1 MPAETDF
8 ESVATNTRWRYPKGW
23 NAKSVF
29 SGIHFLAQRTETTS
43 FMSDH
48 WNLLADLLGTPNY
61 APRSKK
67 ATKSDSAAKTNSDLV
82 APPAEA
88 TTAPSDFP
96 PESDTQPKESLSP
109 PPSAEQPR
117 EKSMLQSSWDAL
129 ASLFGVASE
138 QPRQETEPQQSAPQT
153 PAADSLQK
161 SSRTRKPAETK
172 PEPIGNSKAKRPQTK
187 SMWDVATDDPQA
199 KQEDQQVAED
209 SSSSGLTST
218 FGEPN
223 SKRQAISARRETEDQ
238 VEADRR
244 GPRRSPRR
252 GRDQMPSENP
262 EEQVQSQRPPR
273 ESRSNRDRSN
283 EQPRDDRRRDNLR
296 SELRNSDTP
305 RDDSKRE
312 NRRDDDRN
320 QRRQRID
327 KETPANIAP
336 KELSKRTSGSGFAAG
351 LVSDNDSSEADDPIG
366 FGTGSATDTD
376 DTRSTE
382 RTRRKK
388 RRGRKRDDHQPSE
401 NATSDRFDDSTDSE
415 KDFDSIDRSSELAD
429 SRPRHGKIP
438 SRTEIIG
445 VVVEANVSNHQKH
458 ASSGRGRQRR
468 PN

>member
-1 MPAETDF
+1 
-8 ESVATNTRWRYPKGW
+8 
-23 NAKSVF
+23 
-29 SGIHFLAQRTETTS
+29 
-43 FMSDH
+43 MSDH

-82 APPAEA
+82 APAPEA
-88 TTAPSDFP
+88 TTNASDFP
-96 PESDTQPKESLSP
+96 LESDTQSKELLSS

-129 ASLFGVASE
+129 ASLFGVAPE
-138 QPRQETEPQQSAPQT
+138 QTWQEAQPQQSARQT
-153 PAADSLQK
+153 PVVDSLQK
-161 SSRTRKPAETK
+161 SPRTRKPGETK
-172 PEPIGNSKAKRPQTK
+172 PEPVSNPKAKRTQTK
-187 SMWDVATDDPQA
+187 SMWDVGNDGSQA
-199 KQEDQQVAED
+199 KQEAQEVAED

-223 SKRQAISARRETEDQ
+223 SKRQATSARRDSEDQ
-238 VEADRR
+238 IEADRR

-252 GRDQMPSENP
+252 GRDQRPSENSDQ
-262 EEQVQSQRPPR
+262 QVQTPGSPR
-273 ESRSNRDRSN
+273 ESHSNRDRSN
-283 EQPRDDRRRDNLR
+283 EQPREDRRRDNLR
-296 SELRNSDTP
+296 NDSRNSNTP

-320 QRRQRID
+320 QRRPRTD
-327 KETPANIAP
+327 KEVAAITTP

-351 LVSDNDSSEADDPIG
+351 LVSDNDSSGVDEPIG
-366 FGTGSATDTD
+366 LGTGSVTDTD

-401 NATSDRFDDSTDSE
+401 NATSDRFDVSTDSE
-415 KDFDSIDRSSELAD
+415 KDFDSIDRSSDLSD

-438 SRTEIIG
+438 SWTEIIG
-445 VVVEANVSNHQKH
+445 VVVEANVANHQKH